1 MCRRLCHK
9 LYSRVRRRLLQS
21 SIALLWKS
29 VSKAS
34 APALNPVRQLARNK
48 KCVRALFLLL
58 APLHKRLVK
67 KKVAL
72 RLRWFS
78 CSSKS
83 IRSLAELQIQRHSCK
98 RGCKQRAKYAEID
111 FIFLDKQFQKSKIP
125 SQVLEKLHFF
135 FFFYGN
141 TTRTDGTVCAAPRAI
156 PSTASERGKHAVFRR
171 VL

>member
-34 APALNPVRQLARNK
+34 AQALNPVRQLARNK
-48 KCVRALFLLL
+48 KSVHALFLLL

-83 IRSLAELQIQRHSCK
+83 IRSPTELQIQQHSYK
-98 RGCKQRAKYAEID
+98 RGRKQRAKYAEID

-135 FFFYGN
+135 ILWQHNSHRRHSVCG
-141 TTRTDGTVCAAPRAI
+141 TT
-156 PSTASERGKHAVFRR
+156 
-171 VL
+171 